1 LSKQTNI
8 LLLQKINL
16 HVHQMEIKN
25 KLISFLILFFYATI
39 FTNSSYAQ
47 NWSLD
52 ATFNG
57 NGKVITGL
65 MPSVPGG
72 NEAALQ
78 SDGKIVVAGYTIASA
93 DYDFAVVRLNMNG
106 SVDSTFD
113 DDGLVSTDIDSNSYD
128 GSRAI
133 AIQTDGK
140 IVVVGYS
147 LIGSGYDFVVV
158 RYHSSGSL
166 DSTFGGD
173 GIVTTDVGGA
183 GDEGVSVALQSDGKI
198 VVAGY
203 RIASADYDFAVVRYN
218 TDGTLDNSFDSDG
231 ILTSDLNSGSDDFV
245 AKVLVQSDGKILLA
259 GTSGSGGDFAVVRYN
274 SNGSLDLSFSTD
286 GKVTTDLGGNEN
298 GRNIAIQGDGKIVV
312 VGSTS
317 DSSNNIDFAL
327 VRYNSNGTLDN
338 SFDGDGILIRGLT
351 SAGRD
356 EAFAVAIQSDGK
368 ILAGGLLDKVTDT
381 DFAIARYNSDG
392 STDSSFNSVGR
403 ILTDFGFSDDYCSM
417 LLLQSDGK
425 IVAAGYQVAT
435 IAVARY
441 TNEILSG
448 LASTNIIDKS
458 IVVYPNPAKDFI
470 SISLTDIEQSI
481 NADYTITDLS
491 GRVIMKGK
499 LTEKNT
505 RIDVN
510 GLLPGM
516 YLLQVHGQ
524 LYEVVKIIKQ

>member
-1 LSKQTNI
+1 MK
-8 LLLQKINL
+8 
-16 HVHQMEIKN
+16 IKN
-25 KLISFLILFFYATI
+25 KLISFLILFFCATI

-57 NGKVITGL
+57 NGKVITPLLSARFQGD
-65 MPSVPGG
+65 
-72 NEAALQ
+72 NAALQ
-78 SDGKIVVAGYTIASA
+78 TDGKLLVTGSIAGLSS
-93 DYDFAVVRLNMNG
+93 DDFALVRYNTNG

-113 DDGLVSTDIDSNSYD
+113 DDGLVSTDIESNSFD
-128 GSRAI
+128 GSNSI
-133 AIQTDGK
+133 AIQMDGK
-140 IVVVGYS
+140 IVVVGFS
-147 LIGSGYDFVVV
+147 FIGSGYDFVVV
-158 RYHSSGSL
+158 RYHSNGSL

-173 GIVTTDVGGA
+173 GVVTTDVGSFD
-183 GDEGVSVALQSDGKI
+183 DEGVSVALQSDGKI
-198 VVAGY
+198 VVAG
-203 RIASADYDFAVVRYN
+203 STVVPDYDFVVVRYN
-218 TDGTLDNSFDSDG
+218 TDGSLDNSFDSDG
-231 ILTSDLNSGSDDFV
+231 ILIADLNSGSDDFV

-259 GTSGSGGDFAVVRYN
+259 GTSGGDFAVVRYN

-286 GKVTTDLGGNEN
+286 GKVTTDLGGDEN

-317 DSSNNIDFAL
+317 DGSTNIDFAL

-417 LLLQSDGK
+417 LLIQSDGK
-425 IVAAGYQVAT
+425 IVAAGYQVT
-435 IAVARY
+435 SIAVARY

-458 IVVYPNPAKDFI
+458 IVVYPNPAKEFI
-470 SISLTDIEQSI
+470 SISLTDIEESV
-481 NADYTITDLS
+481 NADYTINDLS
-491 GRVIMKGK
+491 GRNIIKGK
-499 LTEKNT
+499 LTETNT

-516 YLLQVHGQ
+516 YLLQVQGQ
-524 LYEVVKIIKQ
+524 LHEVVKIIKQ

>member
-1 LSKQTNI
+1 MK
-8 LLLQKINL
+8 
-16 HVHQMEIKN
+16 IKN
-25 KLISFLILFFYATI
+25 KLISFLILFFCATI

-57 NGKVITGL
+57 NGKVITPLLSARFQGD
-65 MPSVPGG
+65 
-72 NEAALQ
+72 NAALQ
-78 SDGKIVVAGYTIASA
+78 TDGKLLVTGSIAGLSS
-93 DYDFAVVRLNMNG
+93 DDFALVRYNTNG

-113 DDGLVSTDIDSNSYD
+113 DDGLVSTDIDSNSFD
-128 GSRAI
+128 GSNSI
-133 AIQTDGK
+133 AIQMDGK
-140 IVVVGYS
+140 IVVVGFS
-147 LIGSGYDFVVV
+147 FIGSGYDFVVV
-158 RYHSSGSL
+158 RYHSNGSL

-173 GIVTTDVGGA
+173 GVVTTDVGSFD
-183 GDEGVSVALQSDGKI
+183 DEGVSVALQSDGKI
-198 VVAGY
+198 VVAG
-203 RIASADYDFAVVRYN
+203 STVVPDYDFVVVRYN
-218 TDGTLDNSFDSDG
+218 TDGSLDNSFDSDG

-259 GTSGSGGDFAVVRYN
+259 GTSGGDFAVVRYN

-286 GKVTTDLGGNEN
+286 GKVTTDLGGDEN

-317 DSSNNIDFAL
+317 DGSTNIDFAL

-417 LLLQSDGK
+417 LLIQSDGK
-425 IVAAGYQVAT
+425 IVAAGYQVT
-435 IAVARY
+435 SIAVARY

-458 IVVYPNPAKDFI
+458 IVVYPNPAKEFI
-470 SISLTDIEQSI
+470 SISLTDIEESV
-481 NADYTITDLS
+481 NADYTINDLS
-491 GRVIMKGK
+491 GRNIIKGK
-499 LTEKNT
+499 LTETNT

-516 YLLQVHGQ
+516 YLLQVQGQ
-524 LYEVVKIIKQ
+524 LHEVVKIIKQ

>member
-1 LSKQTNI
+1 M
-8 LLLQKINL
+8 KI
-16 HVHQMEIKN
+16 KT

-39 FTNSSYAQ
+39 FINSSYAQ

-57 NGKVITGL
+57 NGKVITPLLTPRFQGD
-65 MPSVPGG
+65 
-72 NEAALQ
+72 NAAAIQ
-78 SDGKIVVAGYTIASA
+78 TDGKLLVTGIIVGLSS
-93 DYDFAVVRLNMNG
+93 DDFAVVRLNTNG

-128 GSRAI
+128 GSNAI

-140 IVVVGYS
+140 IVVVGYR
-147 LIGSGYDFVVV
+147 LNGSGYDFVVV
-158 RYHSSGSL
+158 RYHSNGSL

-259 GTSGSGGDFAVVRYN
+259 GTSGGGGDFAVVRYN

-286 GKVTTDLGGNEN
+286 GKVITDLGGDEY
-298 GRNIAIQGDGKIVV
+298 GRNMAIQGDGKIVV

-317 DSSNNIDFAL
+317 DGSTNIDFAL
-327 VRYNSNGTLDN
+327 ARYNSNGTLDN

-351 SAGRD
+351 SARD

-425 IVAAGYQVAT
+425 IVAAGYQVST

-458 IVVYPNPAKDFI
+458 IVVYPNPAKEFI

-499 LTEKNT
+499 LTETNT

-516 YLLQVHGQ
+516 YLLQVQGQ
-524 LYEVVKIIKQ
+524 LHEVVKIIKQ

>member
-1 LSKQTNI
+1 
-8 LLLQKINL
+8 
-16 HVHQMEIKN
+16 MEIKN

-57 NGKVITGL
+57 NGKVITPLLSARSQGD
-65 MPSVPGG
+65 
-72 NEAALQ
+72 NAALQ
-78 SDGKIVVAGYTIASA
+78 TDGKLLVTGSIAGLSS
-93 DYDFAVVRLNMNG
+93 DDFALVRYNTNG

-113 DDGLVSTDIDSNSYD
+113 DDGLVSTDIDSNSFD
-128 GSRAI
+128 GSNSI
-133 AIQTDGK
+133 AIQMDGK
-140 IVVVGYS
+140 IVVVGFS

-158 RYHSSGSL
+158 RYHSNGSL

-203 RIASADYDFAVVRYN
+203 RIAIADYDFAVVRYN

-231 ILTSDLNSGSDDFV
+231 ILTSDLNSGSHDFV

-259 GTSGSGGDFAVVRYN
+259 GTSGVDFAVVRYN

-286 GKVTTDLGGNEN
+286 GKVTTDLGGDEN

-317 DSSNNIDFAL
+317 DGSTNIDFAL

>member
-1 LSKQTNI
+1 M
-8 LLLQKINL
+8 KI
-16 HVHQMEIKN
+16 KT

-39 FTNSSYAQ
+39 YINSSYAQ

-57 NGKVITGL
+57 NGKVITPLLTPRFQGD
-65 MPSVPGG
+65 
-72 NEAALQ
+72 NAAAIQ
-78 SDGKIVVAGYTIASA
+78 TDGKLLVTGIIAGLSSV
-93 DYDFAVVRLNMNG
+93 DFAVVRLNTNG

-128 GSRAI
+128 GSNAI

-140 IVVVGYS
+140 IVVVGYR
-147 LIGSGYDFVVV
+147 LNGSGYDFVVV
-158 RYHSSGSL
+158 RYHSNGSL
-166 DSTFGGD
+166 DSSFGGV
-173 GIVTTDVGGA
+173 GIVTTDVGSFD
-183 GDEGVSVALQSDGKI
+183 DEGVSVALQSDGKI
-198 VVAGY
+198 VVAG
-203 RIASADYDFAVVRYN
+203 STVVPDYDFVVVRYN
-218 TDGTLDNSFDSDG
+218 TDGSLDSSFDADG

-245 AKVLVQSDGKILLA
+245 ANVLVQLDGKILLA
-259 GTSGSGGDFAVVRYN
+259 GTSGGDFAVVRYN

-286 GKVTTDLGGNEN
+286 GKVITDLGGDEY
-298 GRNIAIQGDGKIVV
+298 GRNMAIQGDGKIVV

-317 DSSNNIDFAL
+317 DGSTNIDFAL
-327 VRYNSNGTLDN
+327 ARYNSNGTLDN

-351 SAGRD
+351 SARD

-368 ILAGGLLDKVTDT
+368 ILAGGLLDKGTDT

-458 IVVYPNPAKDFI
+458 IVVYPNPAKEFI

-499 LTEKNT
+499 LKATNT
-505 RIDVN
+505 RIDLN
-510 GLLPGM
+510 GLLPGL
-516 YLLQVHGQ
+516 YLLQVEGQ
-524 LYEVVKIIKQ
+524 LQEVVKIIKQ

>member
-1 LSKQTNI
+1 MK
-8 LLLQKINL
+8 
-16 HVHQMEIKN
+16 IKN
-25 KLISFLILFFYATI
+25 KLISFLILFFCATI

-57 NGKVITGL
+57 NGKVITPLLSARFQGD
-65 MPSVPGG
+65 
-72 NEAALQ
+72 NAALQ
-78 SDGKIVVAGYTIASA
+78 TDGKLLVTGSIAGLSS
-93 DYDFAVVRLNMNG
+93 DDFALVRYNTNG

-113 DDGLVSTDIDSNSYD
+113 DDGLVSTDIDSNSFD
-128 GSRAI
+128 GSNSI
-133 AIQTDGK
+133 AIQMDGK
-140 IVVVGYS
+140 IVVVGFS
-147 LIGSGYDFVVV
+147 FIGSGYDFVVV
-158 RYHSSGSL
+158 RYHSNGSL

-173 GIVTTDVGGA
+173 GVVTTDVGSFD
-183 GDEGVSVALQSDGKI
+183 DEGVSVALQSDGKI
-198 VVAGY
+198 VVAG
-203 RIASADYDFAVVRYN
+203 STVVPDYDFVVVRYN
-218 TDGTLDNSFDSDG
+218 TDGSLDNSFDSDG

-259 GTSGSGGDFAVVRYN
+259 GTSGGDFAVVRYN

-286 GKVTTDLGGNEN
+286 GKVTTDLGGDEN

-317 DSSNNIDFAL
+317 DGSTNIDFAL

-417 LLLQSDGK
+417 LLIQSDGK
-425 IVAAGYQVAT
+425 IVAAGYQVT
-435 IAVARY
+435 SIAVARY

-458 IVVYPNPAKDFI
+458 IVVYPNPAKEFI
-470 SISLTDIEQSI
+470 SISLTDIEESV
-481 NADYTITDLS
+481 NADYTINDLS
-491 GRVIMKGK
+491 GRNIIKGK
-499 LTEKNT
+499 LTETNT

-516 YLLQVHGQ
+516 YLLQVQGQ
-524 LYEVVKIIKQ
+524 LHEVVKIIK